1 MALETLVLE
10 QVGGDVVVAR
20 VGGEVDLSNAGSVT
34 ERLLDAVPNT
44 ATGLVLDMSR
54 TGYLDSS
61 GVRMIFE
68 LAQRLRTRGQDLT
81 LVVPEDAIIRRVLIM
96 TEVERVVPMSTSVD
110 EALADDGKFG

>member
-1 MALETLVLE
+1 MPLETLVLE
-10 QVGGDVVVAR
+10 QVGDHVVVAH

-34 ERLLDAVPNT
+34 ERILDAVPNT
-44 ATGLVLDMSR
+44 ATALILDMST

-81 LVVPEDAIIRRVLIM
+81 LVVREDAIIRRVLLM
-96 TEVERVVPMSTSVD
+96 TEVERVVPMSASVA
-110 EALADDGKFG
+110 EALAG